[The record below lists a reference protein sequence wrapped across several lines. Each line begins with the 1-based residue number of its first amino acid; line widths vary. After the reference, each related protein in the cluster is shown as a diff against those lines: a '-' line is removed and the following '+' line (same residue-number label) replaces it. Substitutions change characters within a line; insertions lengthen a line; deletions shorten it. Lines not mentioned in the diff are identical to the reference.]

1 MPSAYVLI
9 NCEQGFENKIV
20 KGLEQI
26 PEIVEISEVD
36 GTYDMIVKV
45 RANNNDKLKEII
57 DLKIRRLELVK
68 YTLTLIAMESVSFS
82 NHASKED

>member
-9 NCEQGFENKIV
+9 NCELGFENKIV

-45 RANNNDKLKEII
+45 RANNLDKLREII

-68 YTLTLIAMESVSFS
+68 YTLTLIAMESVNLS
-82 NHASKED
+82 NDASKEG

>member
-9 NCEQGFENKIV
+9 NCELGFENKIV

-36 GTYDMIVKV
+36 GTYDMIVTV
-45 RANNNDKLKEII
+45 RANNLDKLREII

-68 YTLTLIAMESVSFS
+68 YTLTLIAMESVSLS
-82 NHASKED
+82 NDASKEG

>member
-9 NCEQGFENKIV
+9 NCELGFENKIV

-45 RANNNDKLKEII
+45 SANSLDKLREII

-68 YTLTLIAMESVSFS
+68 YTLTLIAMESVSLS
-82 NHASKED
+82 NDASKEG

>member
-9 NCEQGFENKIV
+9 NCELGFENKIV

-45 RANNNDKLKEII
+45 RANNLDKLREII

-68 YTLTLIAMESVSFS
+68 YTLTLIAMESVSLS
-82 NHASKED
+82 NDASKEG

>member
-9 NCEQGFENKIV
+9 NCELGFEDKIV

-45 RANNNDKLKEII
+45 RANNLDKLREII

-68 YTLTLIAMESVSFS
+68 YTLTLIAMESVSLS
-82 NHASKED
+82 NDASKEG

>member
-9 NCEQGFENKIV
+9 NCELGFENKIV

-45 RANNNDKLKEII
+45 RANNLDKLREII

-68 YTLTLIAMESVSFS
+68 YTLTLIAMESVSLS
-82 NHASKED
+82 NDASKDG

>member
-9 NCEQGFENKIV
+9 NCELGFENKIV

>member
-68 YTLTLIAMESVSFS
+68 YTLTLIAME
-82 NHASKED
+82 

>member
-9 NCEQGFENKIV
+9 NCELGFENKIV

-45 RANNNDKLKEII
+45 RANNLDKLRENI

-68 YTLTLIAMESVSFS
+68 YTLTLIAMEYVNLS
-82 NHASKED
+82 NDASKEG

>member
-45 RANNNDKLKEII
+45 RANNLDKLKEII